1 MAAILSSRQTF
12 LPEAVPEIESTR
24 KIAMSISDILNIWST
39 L

>member
-12 LPEAVPEIESTR
+12 LPEVKPEVEYVR
-24 KIAMSISDILNIWST
+24 KIAMSISDILSFWSM